1 MSRIRYHAPDTMLI
15 GVSALLAG
23 IGLIVLY
30 SAGAVVGFQKYGQA
44 DYFLI
49 RQLFYC
55 IVGIGFTVVLALVD
69 YHVYKKYAV
78 PMLVG
83 SIILLIAVFT
93 DLGVGAGGAHRWI
106 GIGSFQ
112 LQPSEIVKL
121 TFLFY
126 LAVWLEKR
134 QTRLQDYSYGLLPF
148 IVLLGTIAGLILLQP
163 DLGSLTIIVCISVIV
178 YFVAGAPLLHLAM
191 LLLGGMGAMAIAIQ
205 LAPYRLERLTTF
217 LQLNADPRDAGYHIT
232 QALIAIGSGG
242 LFGRGLGH
250 SLQKFNVLPEVT
262 SDSIFAVMAEE
273 LGFLLVVGV
282 IALFGIFLWR
292 GVSIARNAPDM
303 FGKLIA
309 IGVAAGIMVQT
320 LVNIGAQTAIL
331 PLTGITLPF
340 ISSGG
345 SSLVITLASVG
356 VLINISRQGRK

>member
-15 GVSALLAG
+15 GVAALLTG

-30 SAGAVVGFQKYGQA
+30 SAGAVVGYQKFGQA

-55 IVGIGFTVVLALVD
+55 IVGIGCMVVTALVD

-83 SIILLIAVFT
+83 SIILLVAVFT

-191 LLLGGMGAMAIAIQ
+191 LLLGGTGAMAIAVQ

-217 LQLNADPRDAGYHIT
+217 LQLNVDPKGAGYHIT

-273 LGFLLVVGV
+273 LGFFLVVGV

-303 FGKLIA
+303 FGRLIA
-309 IGVAAGIMVQT
+309 IGVAAGVMVQA